1 MGHAQ
6 RQNHLVF
13 PQRDGVDDGGLNFL
27 RHHGVVGLDEAN
39 LRAHLDGD
47 VAGQLEIIQL
57 FLEPVAQI
65 GQIAG
70 GLRVLRQLGAGGLLL
85 SGFQLGFTHLR
96 QFFLAGQNIHGQL
109 LEVHQIQLIHFVQHG
124 DVLHEHHLMVLQL
137 GLDALHVFVGAVVAG
152 LEGLQIGLLLF
163 EEPENAALLFLGGV
177 KALQFVDEVG
187 DELAGLAHVLG
198 ANLGKGGVGKFAQLF
213 LAGGAVL
220 QHHLAVGDVDFFRK
234 IVHHLLLF
242 GGEGGVLH
250 HDGSGFLRLLHHL
263 FVGGRVQRQ
272 RGCGGGGVQR
282 QAGGG
287 GSVQIKIG
295 HDRFLTFLYLVKFWL
310 FRMLSSTS
318 MSVEMSMASALY
330 KASSW
335 FSKAVAMVSA
345 LRRTSLRIWL
355 ALSPLTPPF
364 SICT

>member
-1 MGHAQ
+1 
-6 RQNHLVF
+6 
-13 PQRDGVDDGGLNFL
+13 
-27 RHHGVVGLDEAN
+27 
-39 LRAHLDGD
+39 
-47 VAGQLEIIQL
+47 
-57 FLEPVAQI
+57 
-65 GQIAG
+65 
-70 GLRVLRQLGAGGLLL
+70 
-85 SGFQLGFTHLR
+85 
-96 QFFLAGQNIHGQL
+96 
-109 LEVHQIQLIHFVQHG
+109 
-124 DVLHEHHLMVLQL
+124 MVLQL
-137 GLDALHVFVGAVVAG
+137 GLDALHVFVGAVIAG
-152 LEGLQIGLLLF
+152 FQRFQIGLLLF

-198 ANLGKGGVGKFAQLF
+198 ADLGKGGVGKFAQLF

-234 IVHHLLLF
+234 IVHHFLLF

-250 HDGSGFLRLLHHL
+250 HDGGGFFGLLHHL

-272 RGCGGGGVQR
+272 RRRGGGGIQR

-330 KASSW
+330 RASSW

-345 LRRTSLRIWL
+345 LRRTSLKIWL

>member
-6 RQNHLVF
+6 RQHHLVF
-13 PQRDGVDDGGLNFL
+13 PQRDGVDDGGLNLL
-27 RHHGVVGLDEAN
+27 RHHGVVGLDEPD

-47 VAGQLEIIQL
+47 VAGQLQIVQL
-57 FLEPVAQI
+57 FLKPVAQV

-85 SGFQLGFTHLR
+85 RGFQLGFTHLR
-96 QFFLAGQNIHGQL
+96 QFFLAGQNIHGQFF
-109 LEVHQIQLIHFVQHG
+109 EVHQIQLVHFVQHG
-124 DVLHEHHLMVLQL
+124 DVLHENHLMVLQL
-137 GLDALHVFVGAVVAG
+137 GLDALHVFVGAVIAG
-152 LEGLQIGLLLF
+152 FQRFQIGLLLF

-198 ANLGKGGVGKFAQLF
+198 ADLGKGGVGKFAQLF

-234 IVHHLLLF
+234 IAHHFLFF

-250 HDGSGFLRLLHHL
+250 HDGGGFFGLLHHL
-263 FVGGRVQRQ
+263 VVGGRVQRQ
-272 RGCGGGGVQR
+272 RRRGGGGIQR

-345 LRRTSLRIWL
+345 LRRTSLKIWL